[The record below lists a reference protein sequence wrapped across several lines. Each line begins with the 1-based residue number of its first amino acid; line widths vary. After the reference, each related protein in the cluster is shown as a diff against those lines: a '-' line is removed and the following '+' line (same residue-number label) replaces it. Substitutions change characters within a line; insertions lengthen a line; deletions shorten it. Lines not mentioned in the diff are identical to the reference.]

1 MKRTQ
6 GQSSKQIRLQPIL
19 RILSRQ
25 EDIKIGDALRLE
37 QARLASSDG
46 VLDARTMLIKG
57 NGDETAT
64 LRKILVAGLVDA
76 EIKALGPEPPCMRK
90 DEVRTLPI

>member
-1 MKRTQ
+1 M
-6 GQSSKQIRLQPIL
+6 L

-57 NGDETAT
+57 NGDEIAT

-76 EIKALGPEPPCMRK
+76 QIKGSSKLLVGSAPRPQ
-90 DEVRTLPI
+90 